1 MDDYDVVFIGY
12 PIWWGQAPKIIYTF
26 LESYDF
32 SGKTI
37 VPFCTSASSGID
49 GSLSGIQ
56 ALTPN
61 ANWLAGQRFSGS
73 ASLSDVES
81 WVDSLSL
88 SAQ

>member
-1 MDDYDVVFIGY
+1 MLFRS
-12 PIWWGQAPKIIYTF
+12 F

-37 VPFCTSASSGID
+37 VPFCTSASSGIG

-56 ALTPN
+56 ALTPNN

-81 WVDSLSL
+81 WVESLNL